1 MSRRAVRSLHL
12 AASLTAVAIVALFL
26 AATLAAEVV
35 GGDAPT
41 EVKHWIARAVVV
53 LVPVMA
59 AAALSGRRLAGG
71 SRAAPVRR
79 KLRRTQ
85 VAAAIGVLV
94 LGPCAL
100 ALDHLSGR
108 DDVDTT
114 LAIVQLIELV
124 AGASNLALLSLNVR
138 DGLAMRARRTSLRA
152 RGVARPT

>member
-12 AASLTAVAIVALFL
+12 AASLTAVAIVASFL

-53 LVPVMA
+53 LVPV
-59 AAALSGRRLAGG
+59 
-71 SRAAPVRR
+71 
-79 KLRRTQ
+79 
-85 VAAAIGVLV
+85 I
-94 LGPCAL
+94 
-100 ALDHLSGR
+100 
-108 DDVDTT
+108 
-114 LAIVQLIELV
+114 

-152 RGVARPT
+152 RGSPGPPDEMVR